1 MIPLDLSHQVLATEE
16 IRQRLLFGAV
26 QGDHAAGVFVNMA
39 PLTLRKMLHDLLIFF
54 GSTYSTVYGLTAG
67 PPLHDPIAVAVI
79 LNHVAL
85 GEPLEFQDGNG
96 ERWHVTVVTDGLHSD
111 CNDERGQ
118 VGRTKVNKA
127 APHEG
132 GVRIPKRLN
141 VEHFWAII
149 EGCIQS
155 AELVLAERR
164 GVAK

>member
-1 MIPLDLSHQVLATEE
+1 M
-16 IRQRLLFGAV
+16 LFGAV
-26 QGDHAAGVFVNMA
+26 QGDHAAGVFANMA
-39 PLTLRKMLHDLLIFF
+39 PLTLRKMFHDLLIFF
-54 GSTYSTVYGLTAG
+54 ASTYSSVYGLTAG

-79 LNHVAL
+79 LNHAAL
-85 GEPLEFQDGNG
+85 GEPLEFHDDSG

-111 CNDERGQ
+111 CDDERGQ
-118 VGRTKVNKA
+118 VGGIKVHKA

-155 AELVLAERR
+155 AELVLAENQ
-164 GVAK
+164 GVCQMSI

>member
-1 MIPLDLSHQVLATEE
+1 M
-16 IRQRLLFGAV
+16 QR
-26 QGDHAAGVFVNMA
+26 DHAVSAFAIMA
-39 PLTLRKMLHDLLIFF
+39 PLTLRKMLHDLLLFF
-54 GSTYSTVYGLTAG
+54 ASTYRTIFGLTAG

-85 GEPLEFQDGNG
+85 GEPLEFHDNSG

-118 VGRTKVNKA
+118 VGRTRVSKA

-149 EGCIQS
+149 EDCIQS
-155 AELVLAERR
+155 AELVLAEQR
-164 GVAK
+164 VAE

>member
-16 IRQRLLFGAV
+16 IRQHLLFGV
-26 QGDHAAGVFVNMA
+26 LQGNHVAGVFVKMA
-39 PLTLRKMLHDLLIFF
+39 SLTLRKMLHDLLIFF
-54 GSTYSTVYGLTAG
+54 ASTYSAIYGLTAG

-79 LNHVAL
+79 LDHVAL
-85 GEPLEFQDGNG
+85 GEPLGFHDNDG
-96 ERWHVTVVTDGLHSD
+96 ERWHVNVVTDGSHID

-118 VGRTKVNKA
+118 VGRTMVIKA

-132 GVRIPKRLN
+132 GVRIPRRLN

-155 AELVLAERR
+155 AELMLAEQR
-164 GVAK
+164 VAK